1 MNRQTLNYS
10 NNLLKNYY
18 ILGGCSIDGGD
29 FLLYD
34 YLDNTWIS
42 NLQTFFKS
50 GTCSYKLTKVN
61 AKDPDGNWFCVG
73 MELPEEFE
81 NYDYSSFYYKVE
93 ELVDYDAYYNNTE
106 KMRCVSPEQL

>member
-1 MNRQTLNYS
+1 MMGVIFYFM
-10 NNLLKNYY
+10 
-18 ILGGCSIDGGD
+18 II
-29 FLLYD
+29 
-34 YLDNTWIS
+34 WIIHG
-42 NLQTFFKS
+42 LVIYRLFKS

-93 ELVDYDAYYNNTE
+93 ELVDCDAYYNNTE
-106 KMRCVSPEQL
+106 KMISVSPELL

>member
-1 MNRQTLNYS
+1 MMGVVFYFM
-10 NNLLKNYY
+10 
-18 ILGGCSIDGGD
+18 II
-29 FLLYD
+29 
-34 YLDNTWIS
+34 WIIHG
-42 NLQTFFKS
+42 LVIYRLFKS

-93 ELVDYDAYYNNTE
+93 ELVDCDAYYNNTE

>member
-1 MNRQTLNYS
+1 MGVVFYFM
-10 NNLLKNYY
+10 
-18 ILGGCSIDGGD
+18 II
-29 FLLYD
+29 
-34 YLDNTWIS
+34 WIIHG
-42 NLQTFFKS
+42 LVIYRLFKS

-61 AKDPDGNWFCVG
+61 EKDPDGNWFCVG

>member
-1 MNRQTLNYS
+1 MMGVVFYFM
-10 NNLLKNYY
+10 
-18 ILGGCSIDGGD
+18 II
-29 FLLYD
+29 
-34 YLDNTWIS
+34 WIIHG
-42 NLQTFFKS
+42 LVIYRLFKS

-61 AKDPDGNWFCVG
+61 SKDPDGNWFCVG

>member
-1 MNRQTLNYS
+1 MGVVFYFM
-10 NNLLKNYY
+10 
-18 ILGGCSIDGGD
+18 II
-29 FLLYD
+29 
-34 YLDNTWIS
+34 WIIHG
-42 NLQTFFKS
+42 LVIYRLFKS

-93 ELVDYDAYYNNTE
+93 ELVDCDAYYNNTE
-106 KMRCVSPEQL
+106 KMMCVSPELL

>member
-1 MNRQTLNYS
+1 MMGVVFYFM
-10 NNLLKNYY
+10 
-18 ILGGCSIDGGD
+18 II
-29 FLLYD
+29 
-34 YLDNTWIS
+34 WIIHG
-42 NLQTFFKS
+42 LVIYRLFKS

-93 ELVDYDAYYNNTE
+93 ELVDCDAYYNNTE
-106 KMRCVSPEQL
+106 KMRCVSPELL